1 MSPRVRALMR
11 TDDAGLLTRDEMHA
25 VADRAIQATTADALR
40 VGIVSSVTGNAR
52 FAANELSTAGEVTDV
67 SVSIQAT
74 FGARHAAVETDDL
87 TDDGIRSAVTRAEAL
102 AKLSPE
108 DPEALPP
115 VIGPENYQPIRAYFE
130 STAQLTAADRAQAAL
145 DALAPAR
152 AAHGVTA
159 AGYLVTS
166 ARAEVLVTKAGMDAY
181 YRTTSANYTLTVRT
195 ADRTGSGW
203 AGADDHDWSR
213 IDTKAVV
220 DQALE
225 KATRSRHPVPIEPGR
240 YTVILE
246 PQAVGDLVQLLLG
259 HLGAREADEGRSAFS
274 KPGGTKVG
282 DKIADSRVTLFS
294 DPADAQLLSRP
305 YDGEGFPLARQT
317 WIQDGVLSALA
328 YTRFWA
334 KKRGKPFVGNPLAPG
349 FLGFGFLA
357 PLKLAGGPTSIDQMI
372 RDTDRG
378 ILVTRF
384 WYLRPVD
391 PRTILHT
398 GLTRDGTFLIE
409 RGQIAHP
416 IKNFRFNDSPLFL
429 LNNVETIGPSTRLA
443 GTEAGGDV
451 AMPALK
457 AHDFA
462 FTSLSDAV

>member
-1 MSPRVRALMR
+1 MR
-11 TDDAGLLTRDEMHA
+11 TDDAGLLTREEMHGI
-25 VADRAIQATTADALR
+25 ADRAIQASTADALR
-40 VGIVSSVTGNAR
+40 VEIANSVTGNAR
-52 FAANELSTAGEVTDV
+52 FAANQLTTSGEVTDV
-67 SVSIQAT
+67 SVSILAT
-74 FGARHAAVETDDL
+74 FGARHAGVTTDDL
-87 TDDGIRSAVTRAEAL
+87 TDDGVRAAVARAEVL
-102 AKLSPE
+102 AKLAPE

-115 VIGPENYQPIRAYFE
+115 LIGPEQYVPIHAYFD
-130 STAQLTAADRAQAAL
+130 STARMTAADRAQAAL
-145 DALAPAR
+145 SALAPAR
-152 AAHGVTA
+152 AAHGVTV

-166 ARAEVLVTKAGMDAY
+166 ARAEALITKAGMDAY
-181 YRTTSANYTLTVRT
+181 HRSTSANYTLTVRT
-195 ADRTGSGW
+195 ADHTGSGW

-213 IDTKAVV
+213 IDAKAVA
-220 DQALE
+220 DRALE
-225 KATRSRHPVPIEPGR
+225 KATRSRNPVPLEPGR

-259 HLGAREADEGRSAFS
+259 DLGAREADEGRSAFS

-282 DKIADSRVTLFS
+282 DKIADSRITLFS
-294 DPADAQLLSRP
+294 DPADPLLLSRP

-317 WIQDGVLSALA
+317 WIQDGVLAALA

-334 KKRGKPFVGNPLAPG
+334 KKQGKPFLGAPG
-349 FLGFGFLA
+349 A
-357 PLKLAGGPTSIDQMI
+357 LKLAGGPASIDEMI
-372 RDTDRG
+372 RSTDRG
-378 ILVTRF
+378 VLVTRF

-391 PRTILHT
+391 PRTMLYT
-398 GLTRDGTFLIE
+398 GLTRDGTFVIE
-409 RGQIAHP
+409 RGEIAHP

-429 LNNVETIGPSTRLA
+429 LNNVEAIGPSTRLA

>member
-1 MSPRVRALMR
+1 
-11 TDDAGLLTRDEMHA
+11 MHGI
-25 VADRAIQATTADALR
+25 ADRAIHATTADGLR
-40 VGIVSSVTGNAR
+40 VEIVNSVTANAR
-52 FAANELSTAGEVTDV
+52 FAANQLSTSGEVTDI
-67 SVSIQAT
+67 SVSIVAW
-74 FGARHAAVETDDL
+74 FGARHATVETDDL
-87 TDDGIRSAVTRAEAL
+87 TDDGIRSAVGRAEAL

-108 DPEALPP
+108 DPESLPP
-115 VIGPENYQPIRAYFE
+115 LIGPQQYQPVRAYFE
-130 STAQLTAADRAQAAL
+130 STARMTAADRAQAAL
-145 DALAPAR
+145 AALAPAR
-152 AAHGVTA
+152 AAHDVTA

-166 ARAEVLVTKAGMDAY
+166 TRAEALVTKAGMDAY
-181 YRTTSANYTLTVRT
+181 HRSTSANYTLTVRT

-203 AGADDHDWSR
+203 AGADDHDWSH

-220 DQALE
+220 DHAIE

-246 PQAVGDLVQLLLG
+246 PQAVGDLVQLMLG

-274 KPGGTKVG
+274 KAGGGTKIG
-282 DKIADSRVTLFS
+282 DKIVDSRITLFS
-294 DPADAQLLSRP
+294 DPADPQILSRP
-305 YDGEGFPLARQT
+305 YDTEGFPLARET
-317 WIQDGVLSALA
+317 WIQDGVLTALA
-328 YTRFWA
+328 YSRFWA
-334 KKRGKPFVGNPLAPG
+334 KKETKPFVGDPRYPG
-349 FLGFGFLA
+349 FLGFGVLA
-357 PLKLAGGPTSIDQMI
+357 PLKLAGGPTSIDEMI
-372 RDTDRG
+372 RNTDRG
-378 ILVTRF
+378 VLVTRF

-409 RGQIAHP
+409 HGEIARP

-429 LNNVETIGPSTRLA
+429 LNNVEAIGPSTRLA